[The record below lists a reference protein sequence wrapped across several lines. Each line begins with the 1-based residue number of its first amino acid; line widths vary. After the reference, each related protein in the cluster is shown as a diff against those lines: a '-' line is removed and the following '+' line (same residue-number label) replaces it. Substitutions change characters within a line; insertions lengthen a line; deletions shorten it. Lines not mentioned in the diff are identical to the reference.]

1 MIKEEIT
8 KLYGSSSLSGHPPF
22 YSQIFTF
29 STYVLVPHHHFV
41 QREAVI
47 YIAKLR
53 QLTQRSKEIRL
64 ANGKAL
70 RPQCLK
76 AEFAERAAYS
86 QVVVV

>member
-1 MIKEEIT
+1 MVKEVII
-8 KLYGSSSLSGHPPF
+8 KLYESSSLSGHPPF

-29 STYVLVPHHHFV
+29 NTYVLVPHHHFV

-47 YIAKLR
+47 YIANLM
-53 QLTQRSKEIRL
+53 QLTQRSKEIRS

-76 AEFAERAAYS
+76 AEFAERAAI
-86 QVVVV
+86 QVIAV